1 MAREFTEDNPPVCP
15 KHARST
21 ACTAWFGKPGQR
33 PQILASE
40 SKRDFVII
48 VDHEIAGVEC
58 CNFNE
63 LPRLHVHTRSLRVG
77 GDCVLRRSR
86 PRTRRF

>member
-15 KHARST
+15 KHGMRCVVRQTGPEAT
-21 ACTAWFGKPGQR
+21 
-33 PQILASE
+33 ILASE
-40 SKRDFVII
+40 SKRDYVTI

-63 LPRLHVHTRSLRVG
+63 LQRLHVHTRSLRVG